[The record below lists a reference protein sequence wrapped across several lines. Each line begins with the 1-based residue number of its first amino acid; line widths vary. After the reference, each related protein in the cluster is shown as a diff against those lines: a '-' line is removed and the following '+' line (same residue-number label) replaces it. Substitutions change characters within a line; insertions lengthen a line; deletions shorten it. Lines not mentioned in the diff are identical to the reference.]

1 MCYSI
6 PVAMSLVYVNGDTT
20 HTFTRDN
27 VPNLISLNEDETDSG
42 LGSSHSNPAHSPDMS
57 GDREGRGEES
67 FEDYG
72 AAEEQE
78 PELLD
83 PFGDKKTIVNL
94 VHNNSGTFN
103 RTASVRRSIRRP
115 SPASVRRT
123 PSFGFSSSNMKGS
136 PGTHPHAHHDLL
148 DPDAD
153 DWNSVDS
160 FQREDDVYQL
170 TQQMEKLQNQVSTL
184 VQNQAN
190 QEDNVSKLKQD
201 NAGLTERCSLL
212 EEQLKDQ
219 EMKYEERLRDDHRK
233 NMDLLQRMERD
244 KQLELEH
251 RNTRLTTLESEI
263 SQLRKETFSL
273 QSLTEKLRL
282 EKLHYNDK
290 LNEAERQVSEL
301 SEENNR
307 LKELSRRE
315 REETARKA
323 VTHEQESGELHR
335 ELQILK
341 AYKID
346 NERYTAT
353 HSRVAPERV
362 RELEQE
368 LQRVKQENI
377 KLEEANQD
385 LNLMVVSGHIQ
396 EGKSLLQSN
405 MGSLFSEFADSS
417 KDEMLDALKEQQEV
431 NRKLK
436 DYVDRILVDVL
447 ERAPHLL
454 EVRPN

>member
-1 MCYSI
+1 
-6 PVAMSLVYVNGDTT
+6 MSLVSVNGDATS
-20 HTFTRDN
+20 TFIRDN

-42 LGSSHSNPAHSPDMS
+42 LGSSHSNSTHSPDMS
-57 GDREGRGEES
+57 ADREGRGEES

-78 PELLD
+78 PELLE

-94 VHNNSGTFN
+94 INSNSGTFN

-115 SPASVRRT
+115 SPATVRRT
-123 PSFGFSSSNMKGS
+123 PSFGFSSSSMKGS
-136 PGTHPHAHHDLL
+136 PGTHPPARYEND

-170 TQQMEKLQNQVSTL
+170 TQQMEKLQNQVSVL
-184 VQNQAN
+184 VQSQVN

-201 NAGLTERCSLL
+201 NAALTERCLLL

-219 EMKYEERLRDDHRK
+219 ELKYEERLKEDHRK
-233 NMDLLQRMERD
+233 NMDHLQRLERD

-251 RNTRLTTLESEI
+251 RNTRVSTLEAEV
-263 SQLRKETFSL
+263 SQLRTETFSL
-273 QSLTEKLRL
+273 QSLTEKMRL
-282 EKLHYNDK
+282 EKSHYNDR
-290 LNEAERQVSEL
+290 LSEAERQVTEL
-301 SEENNR
+301 SEENSR
-307 LKELSRRE
+307 LKEASRRE
-315 REETARKA
+315 REEAAKKA
-323 VTHEQESGELHR
+323 ATHEQEAAELHH
-335 ELQILK
+335 ELEMLK

-346 NERYTAT
+346 NERYAAT

-362 RELEQE
+362 RDLEQE

-377 KLEEANQD
+377 KLEEVNQD

-396 EGKSLLQSN
+396 EGKSLLQNN
-405 MGSLFSEFADSS
+405 MGSLFSEFTDSS
-417 KDEMLDALKEQQEV
+417 KDEVNMLEALREQQEV

-436 DYVDRILVDVL
+436 DYVDRILVDIL

-454 EVRPN
+454 EVRGPK